1 MIAAGQ
7 TLTHS
12 ACCAVPCGAGH
23 GSTGDLQKYNVPH
36 LPFLTPPHL
45 RKGKGGRQ
53 PASDPRL
60 VSPPAPPLH
69 TLVHGA
75 SLLLLLLKQASCPA
89 SSSATTS
96 GPPSRAST

>member
-1 MIAAGQ
+1 M
-7 TLTHS
+7 
-12 ACCAVPCGAGH
+12 CAVLCCAGH

-60 VSPPAPPLH
+60 VGQPARLVCRPPGRTAQHYP
-69 TLVHGA
+69 VVVVCCCG
-75 SLLLLLLKQASCPA
+75 CCC
-89 SSSATTS
+89 SAEQS
-96 GPPSRAST
+96 FRLIKY